1 MPFWKLVAAI
11 VVANIITGVLATVA
25 WFAYW
30 SVVTSAFEQ
39 ELKGELERS
48 RQRMERMYTPA
59 PQGSALPSSPWA
71 DEQQTQSR
79 ERQQQQPNREQRAR
93 LISETR
99 KLCEFWTAEFRRE
112 SSDFNR
118 AHRDAACNRHREA
131 LNSR

>member
-11 VVANIITGVLATVA
+11 VVANIITGVIATAA

-30 SVVTSAFEQ
+30 HAVASALEQ
-39 ELKGELERS
+39 ELKGEIERS
-48 RQRMERMYTPA
+48 RQRMEHMYTP
-59 PQGSALPSSPWA
+59 PPTSPWA
-71 DEQQTQSR
+71 DEQQTQPR
-79 ERQQQQPNREQRAR
+79 GRQQQQPNREQRAR

-99 KLCEFWTAEFRRE
+99 KLCDFWNVEFRRE